1 MARPSR
7 VELMRRFF
15 PELGETGSA
24 GDTEAVIGVNTRACE
39 AILADQIRL
48 FDKMRGSFGDGALC
62 LKLAGGDRESFYTPL
77 EAFCEDLL
85 TAEGAGDSAM
95 ATMLADIIRV
105 IKTTNFQQQV
115 LVLLIDNSRAT
126 LLPLGREYPAS
137 SIQAMQEEFTI

>member
-1 MARPSR
+1 
-7 VELMRRFF
+7 MRRFF

-48 FDKMRGSFGDGALC
+48 FDQMRGSFGDGALC

>member
-15 PELGETGSA
+15 PELGDTGSA
-24 GDTEAVIGVNTRACE
+24 GDTQAAIGLNTRACE

-48 FDKMRGSFGDGALC
+48 FDQMRERFGDGALC

-85 TAEGAGDSAM
+85 TAEGAGDFGMSA
-95 ATMLADIIRV
+95 MLADIVRV
-105 IKTTNFQQQV
+105 IKTTNFEQQV

-126 LLPLGREYPAS
+126 LLPLGREYPAR
-137 SIQAMQEEFTI
+137 SIQAMQEEFTV

>member
-1 MARPSR
+1 
-7 VELMRRFF
+7 MRRFF

-48 FDKMRGSFGDGALC
+48 FDQMRGSFGDGALC

-126 LLPLGREYPAS
+126 LLPLGREYRAS